1 MKRRELFKWALGA
14 SLLNSLPGRTLAQ
27 GMGHHA
33 AMPTPTPTPMPHGV
47 AALMPVKRMPAG
59 QAVRAL
65 HRLVN
70 QATQPGHFQARLTAA
85 RHQLTLADN
94 KQTDVWLY
102 NGQMPGPLIEL
113 NEGDQV
119 DIEFVN
125 QLDQPTTIHW
135 HGLPVP
141 PDQDGNP
148 QDAVPA
154 GESRHYRFTLPSGC
168 AGTYWYH
175 PHPHGKSG
183 EQVAHGLGGALI
195 VRAPDDPLRHAAEQ
209 HWVISDLRLDTQGR
223 IPANSALDWMNGRE
237 GQFVL
242 VNGQRQPRIQ
252 VGTGDRI
259 RIWNTCAA
267 RYLRLHV
274 PGARL
279 IQVGTD
285 GGLLNAALAAVDELM
300 LAPAERAEFFLE
312 SAASGASTLVARYY
326 DRQKMMMHEQPQ
338 DLILAQLDI
347 QAQSFSMPPLLRAMT
362 AAPDGPVDARI
373 VFSEVMT
380 MAHGDTQGQGMD
392 HSMPMADHGNM
403 GQAMETMPD
412 MAALQRMFRVNDKVY
427 DMDRID
433 LRCPT
438 GQWQRWEVVND
449 SHMDHPFHLHGTQ
462 FQVLSRQSG
471 ASTTPEPFL
480 AWRDTVNL
488 RPNETIKLAFRQDL
502 PGLRMFH
509 CHILEHEDLGMMA
522 QLMVEPAQR

>member
-1 MKRRELFKWALGA
+1 MKRRELFKLALGA
-14 SLLNSLPGRTLAQ
+14 SLLGSLPGRALAQ
-27 GMGHHA
+27 AMSHHGTMSA
-33 AMPTPTPTPMPHGV
+33 HADIPHGV
-47 AALMPVKRMPAG
+47 AALMPLERMPAG
-59 QAVRAL
+59 QALRSL
-65 HRLVN
+65 PKLLN
-70 QATQPGHFQARLTAA
+70 QAEKPGQFKARLTAA
-85 RHQLTLADN
+85 RHKLTLAGN
-94 KQTDVWLY
+94 KQTEAWLY

-113 NEGDQV
+113 NEGDEV

-141 PDQDGNP
+141 PEQDGNP

-154 GESRHYRFTLPSGC
+154 GQSRHYRFTLPSGC

-183 EQVAHGLGGALI
+183 EQVAHGLAGALI
-195 VRAPDDPLRHAAEQ
+195 VRAPDDPLRHAPEQ
-209 HWVISDLRLDTQGR
+209 HWVISDLRLDTEGR
-223 IPANSALDWMNGRE
+223 IPVNSPLDWMNGRE

-252 VGTGDRI
+252 IGAGDRI
-259 RIWNTCAA
+259 RIWNSCAA
-267 RYLRLHV
+267 RYLRLHI
-274 PGARL
+274 PGSRL

-285 GGLLNAALAAVDELM
+285 GGLLEAARPAVDEIL

-312 SAASGASTLVARYY
+312 SGQPGATTLQARYY
-326 DRQKMMMHEQPQ
+326 DRQKMMVQEQPL
-338 DLILAQLDI
+338 DLTLAHLDI
-347 QAQSFSMPPLLRAMT
+347 QAGALHIPPQLRPMT
-362 AAPDGPVDARI
+362 AAPDGPASARV
-373 VFSEVMT
+373 VFSEVMD
-380 MAHGDTQGQGMD
+380 MDHGNMQGQGMN
-392 HSMPMADHGNM
+392 HSMPMASHGDA
-403 GQAMETMPD
+403 GPTGESMPD

-433 LRCPT
+433 LRCPV

-462 FQVLSRQSG
+462 FQVLSRQSD
-471 ASTTPEPFL
+471 AVRTPEPFR

-488 RPNETIKLAFRQDL
+488 RPNETITLAFRQDL

-522 QLMVEPAQR
+522 QLMVEKSA

>member
-1 MKRRELFKWALGA
+1 MKRRELFKLALGA

-33 AMPTPTPTPMPHGV
+33 ATPAPTPMPHEA
-47 AALMPVKRMPAG
+47 AALMPVERMPAG
-59 QAVRAL
+59 QAMRSL
-65 HRLVN
+65 HRLAN

-85 RHQLTLADN
+85 RHQLTLADH
-94 KQTDVWLY
+94 KKTDVWLY

-125 QLDQPTTIHW
+125 QLDQPTTVHW

-154 GESRHYRFTLPSGC
+154 GQSRHYRFTLPAGC

-209 HWVISDLRLDTQGR
+209 HWVISDLRLDTEGR

-242 VNGQRQPRIQ
+242 VNGQREPRIQ

-259 RIWNTCAA
+259 RVWNICAA

-285 GGLLNAALAAVDELM
+285 GGLLNTALTAVDELM

-312 SAASGASTLVARYY
+312 STASGASTLMARYY
-326 DRQKMMMHEQPQ
+326 DRQKMMVHEQPQ
-338 DLILAQLDI
+338 DLTLAQLDI
-347 QAQSFSMPPLLRAMT
+347 QAQSFSMPPNLRAMT
-362 AAPDGPVDARI
+362 VAPDGPADARV
-373 VFSEVMT
+373 VFSEVMN
-380 MAHGDTQGQGMD
+380 MGHGDTQGQGMD

-403 GQAMETMPD
+403 SQTMPD

-427 DMDRID
+427 DMNRID
-433 LRCPT
+433 LRCPA

-471 ASTTPEPFL
+471 ALTTPEPFR

-522 QLMVEPAQR
+522 QLMVEPA